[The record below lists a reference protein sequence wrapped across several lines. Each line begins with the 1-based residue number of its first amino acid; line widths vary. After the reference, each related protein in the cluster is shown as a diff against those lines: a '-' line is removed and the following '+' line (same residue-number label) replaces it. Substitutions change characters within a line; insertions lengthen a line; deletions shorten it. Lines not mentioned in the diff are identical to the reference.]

1 MKNNGSIMDTLS
13 VGICIL
19 TLSII
24 MIACFN
30 SLELVNKKFEVNQL
44 ARKYILRMETVGYL
58 TSNDKNKLNQ
68 ELLELGIVS
77 FNFEGTTLNQV
88 GYGNPIILCISGY
101 IHANEIAGANN
112 VFSIFFQDKDYEF
125 YEIKMSTAKN

>member
-1 MKNNGSIMDTLS
+1 MDTLS

-30 SLELVNKKFEVNQL
+30 SLELVNKKFEINQL

-88 GYGNPIILCISGY
+88 GYGNPIVLCISGY
-101 IHANEIAGANN
+101 IHANEMAGDKN
-112 VFSIFFQDKDYEF
+112 VFAIFFQGKDYEF

>member
-1 MKNNGSIMDTLS
+1 MDTLS

-88 GYGNPIILCISGY
+88 EYGNPIMLCISGY
-101 IHANEIAGANN
+101 IHTNEINGTNN
-112 VFSIFFQDKDYEF
+112 IFSIFFQEKDYEF
-125 YEIKMSTAKN
+125 YEVKMSTAKN